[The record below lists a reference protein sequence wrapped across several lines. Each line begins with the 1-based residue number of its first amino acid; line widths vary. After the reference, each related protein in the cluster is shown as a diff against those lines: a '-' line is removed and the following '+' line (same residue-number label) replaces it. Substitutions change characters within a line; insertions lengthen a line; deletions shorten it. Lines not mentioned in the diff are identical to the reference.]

1 MVEMY
6 SREIKH
12 YAMMI
17 YRKEKSLRK
26 VQYLLEI
33 SKSTISR
40 WKNLLT
46 HDEKKKNKSNEDN
59 QPVIIDT
66 INFISKTNH
75 SFSIRDIQQ
84 HLKCKLGIT
93 CSYELIRCVIK
104 NKMKFSY
111 KKTKYAYYI
120 DQNILKQKTDAF
132 KTQFKAKYNIN
143 SPIYFIDEVG
153 FSSKQLPLYS
163 WSKKGVKTYVSTK
176 LNNKTKKNKSVCACI
191 SFNGQIKYSIQNT
204 PYETNTFLEF
214 IKSLNLR
221 PNSILIMDN
230 ARFHHAKY
238 IKSYCEQRKL
248 ILIYTPPYSPWF
260 NPIENVF
267 SVIKHHYKKNKNI
280 EDAFSAVSNTTIIN
294 CIKHSLK
301 RIYD

>member
-93 CSYELIRCVIK
+93 CSYELISLKIYLILRINLKIIQSIHCK
-104 NKMKFSY
+104 AMKMFVLLPISRLY
-111 KKTKYAYYI
+111 L
-120 DQNILKQKTDAF
+120 NIVLLLQ
-132 KTQFKAKYNIN
+132 
-143 SPIYFIDEVG
+143 
-153 FSSKQLPLYS
+153 
-163 WSKKGVKTYVSTK
+163 
-176 LNNKTKKNKSVCACI
+176 AC
-191 SFNGQIKYSIQNT
+191 QVQNT
-204 PYETNTFLEF
+204 FY
-214 IKSLNLR
+214 
-221 PNSILIMDN
+221 
-230 ARFHHAKY
+230 
-238 IKSYCEQRKL
+238 
-248 ILIYTPPYSPWF
+248 
-260 NPIENVF
+260 
-267 SVIKHHYKKNKNI
+267 
-280 EDAFSAVSNTTIIN
+280 
-294 CIKHSLK
+294 
-301 RIYD
+301 